1 MIKIE
6 LSREVSEEGIK
17 KSLWVLRGLTERT
30 NVFSFANIA
39 EVRYAFEGLAGSFG
53 FSKRE
58 IETLENQWDSC
69 SPISN
74 VHAKIYSG
82 NEEIKISP
90 CHGGYS
96 ISYRLA
102 NIDKVLYNLNLYDTK
117 TAEVHKGFILDH
129 INDNECNWRKDL
141 PQQSNLHEFQEKI
154 CLLYK
159 QGKRQEALNLMKQWL
174 KEDNL
179 SEIFDH
185 LINLTKI
192 DSNMEKAFLEL
203 TGISLPIHK
212 THRKERLIEYFG
224 EKYTEWQGRLL
235 NNRVTNLEEN
245 WQRGEYLNGEDFVF
259 LCEQKGLVLHPR
271 TKGYIYSNVSA
282 VNKYKSVTSY
292 TKSNNKKLFEAIQEL
307 NANLAS

>member
-6 LSREVSEEGIK
+6 LSREVSKESIRE
-17 KSLWVLRGLTERT
+17 SLRVLRGLTEQT
-30 NVFSFANIA
+30 NTFSFANIA
-39 EVRYAFEGLAGSFG
+39 EVRYTFEGLAGSFG
-53 FSKRE
+53 FSKKE

-82 NEEIKISP
+82 NEEIKIYP

-96 ISYRLA
+96 ISYRLTD
-102 NIDKVLYNLNLYDTK
+102 IDKVLHILNLYDSK

-129 INDNECNWRKDL
+129 INDKECNWRKYL
-141 PQQSNLHEFQEKI
+141 PQQSNLHEFQEKV

-159 QGKRQEALNLMKQWL
+159 QGKQQEALNLMKQWL

-185 LINLTKI
+185 LTNFTKI

-203 TGISLPIHK
+203 TGVSLPIHR
-212 THRKERLIEYFG
+212 TRRKECLIEYFG
-224 EKYTEWQGRLL
+224 EKYTEWQDRLL
-235 NNRVTNLEEN
+235 NSRVNNLEEK
-245 WQRGEYLNGEDFVF
+245 WQRGECLNGEDFVF
-259 LCEQKGLVLHPR
+259 LYEQKGLVLHPR
-271 TKGYIYSNVSA
+271 TKGSISSNVSA
-282 VNKYKSVTSY
+282 VNKYKSVIFY
-292 TKSNNKKLFEAIQEL
+292 TKSNSKKLFEAIQDL
-307 NANLAS
+307 NTKLAS